1 MTYRAS
7 AGLGAAVPQLTSD
20 QIASLFKAF
29 NAQGG
34 CTGAFG
40 QSLSAMSCIP
50 AQLVQWFGSCF
61 TGITPPGMSDMEY
74 YAACM
79 GLAKCGAFDKLGCPA
94 DGAALLASMPLP
106 DCMTDAMYGEV
117 GPFIDYCKA
126 NPTFQG
132 PNKPMNTACWSASRY
147 PDIYKRILNT
157 PRCAIAAPL
166 PPAPPAAPPVYTAP
180 SAPAYTA
187 PPPNTSAPVTYDTS
201 ATTTSAPDS
210 TPTTLP
216 TAPSDVTLPT
226 TSGGSQHAGMG
237 TGTMAMIGIGGALA
251 LGLGYMLLKKK

>member
-7 AGLGAAVPQLTSD
+7 AGLGATVPQLTSD

-40 QSLSAMSCIP
+40 QSLSAMTCIP
-50 AQLVQWFGSCF
+50 PQLVQWFGSCF
-61 TGITPPGMSDMEY
+61 TGITPPGMSDMEF
-74 YAACM
+74 YAGCM

-106 DCMTDAMYGEV
+106 DCLNDSMYSEF

-132 PNKPMNTACWSASRY
+132 PTKAMNTACWSASRY
-147 PDIYKRILNT
+147 PDIYKKILNT
-157 PRCAIAAPL
+157 PRCAVAAPP
-166 PPAPPAAPPVYTAP
+166 PPAPSPAAPPAYTAP
-180 SAPAYTA
+180 

-216 TAPSDVTLPT
+216 TGPSDATMPAT
-226 TSGGSQHAGMG
+226 GGSQQAGMS
-237 TGTMAMIGIGGALA
+237 TGTMAMIGIGGVLA

>member
-7 AGLGAAVPQLTSD
+7 AGLGATVPTLTAD

-34 CTGAFG
+34 CAGAFG
-40 QSLSAMSCIP
+40 QSLSAMTCLP
-50 AQLVQWFGSCF
+50 PQLVQWFGSCF
-61 TGITPPGMSDMEY
+61 TGITPPGLSDMEF

-94 DGAALLASMPLP
+94 DGAAIMASMPLP
-106 DCMTDAMYGEV
+106 DCLTDSMYGEV

-126 NPTFQG
+126 NPTVQG
-132 PNKPMNTACWSASRY
+132 PTKTMNTACWSASRY
-147 PDIYKRILNT
+147 PDIYKKILNT
-157 PRCAIAAPL
+157 PRCAVAAP
-166 PPAPPAAPPVYTAP
+166 PPAAPPVYTAP
-180 SAPAYTA
+180 PPSAAPPAYTA
-187 PPPNTSAPVTYDTS
+187 PPPPNTSAPVTYDTS
-201 ATTTSAPDS
+201 ASTTSAPDS

-216 TAPSDVTLPT
+216 TGPSDATMPAA
-226 TSGGSQHAGMG
+226 GGSQQAGMS
-237 TGTMAMIGIGGALA
+237 TGTMAMIGIGGVLA